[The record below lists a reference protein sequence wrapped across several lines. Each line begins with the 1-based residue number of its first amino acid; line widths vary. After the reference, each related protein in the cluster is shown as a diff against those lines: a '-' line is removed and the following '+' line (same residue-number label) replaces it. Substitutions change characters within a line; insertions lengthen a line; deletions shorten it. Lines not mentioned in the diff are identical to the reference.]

1 MLDAQLQV
9 AAAAVLAARLRV
21 VAAEAV
27 LAARLR
33 VVAAEAVLAARLRV
47 VAAEAAPDVRLRV
60 AASRASLRSWRL
72 PAVPVDRAI
81 RAAAVPPLYSAWAT
95 VQASTETRARSPAQ
109 DTLVVRLASNLS
121 GAAAG
126 RRLLVAGVPTA
137 SSPRPESSRIA

>member
-1 MLDAQLQV
+1 MPDVRLRVVVAEAVLDAQLQV

-21 VAAEAV
+21 VAAAAV
-27 LAARLR
+27 PDVRLR
-33 VVAAEAVLAARLRV
+33 VVV
-47 VAAEAAPDVRLRV
+47 AEAAPDVRLRV
-60 AASRASLRSWRL
+60 GASRASLRAWHL

-109 DTLVVRLASNLS
+109 DTLVGRLASNLS
-121 GAAAG
+121 GAAAA

-137 SSPRPESSRIA
+137 SSPRPESSRVA